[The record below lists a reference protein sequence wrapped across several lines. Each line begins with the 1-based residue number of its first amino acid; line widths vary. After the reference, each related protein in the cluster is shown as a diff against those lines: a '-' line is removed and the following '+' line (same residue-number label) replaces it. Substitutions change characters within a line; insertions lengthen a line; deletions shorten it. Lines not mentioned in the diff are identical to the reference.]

1 MNLSE
6 VKRRYRFP
14 DANFQR
20 VDDIRSPAGCTTFKN
35 AMGKPDGFDVVLVRL
50 FLNHFTLD
58 TQHAAIRHLLTLLAP
73 GTQSRLVID
82 WGVPGESRAFRGD
95 PADQTVVG
103 MRKTIISHTFGR
115 VGHWSMGFELDTPSF
130 TTLVSTG
137 DRQRG
142 RQCLQEIVEAGGGR
156 LVAWQEVFDR
166 NGSDNR
172 SGVIV
177 DRARTNG
184 QPPGQN
190 PRVQQDWE
198 RRLEV
203 NRIQESQPP
212 MAVMLPGVEFSFRL
226 AFTLAAVV
234 KKAVVEK

>member
-1 MNLSE
+1 
-6 VKRRYRFP
+6 
-14 DANFQR
+14 
-20 VDDIRSPAGCTTFKN
+20 
-35 AMGKPDGFDVVLVRL
+35 MGKPGGFDVVLVRL

-73 GTQSRLVID
+73 GSESRLVID
-82 WGVPGESRAFRGD
+82 WGVPSESRAFRGD

-103 MRKTIISHTFGR
+103 MRKTIISHVFGQ
-115 VGHWSMGFELDTPSF
+115 VEGWIMDFELNTPSF

-142 RQCLQEIVEAGGGR
+142 REWLQRIVESGGGR

-166 NGSDNR
+166 TGSNNI
-172 SGVIV
+172 SGTIV
-177 DRARTNG
+177 ERARVNG
-184 QPPGQN
+184 EPPGQN

-203 NRIQESQPP
+203 NRIKERQPSGAA
-212 MAVMLPGVEFSFRL
+212 MRLGIEFSFRL
-226 AFTLAAVV
+226 VFTLAAVV
-234 KKAVVEK
+234 KK

>member
-1 MNLSE
+1 LNHSE
-6 VKRRYRFP
+6 VERRYRFP

-20 VDDIRSPAGCTTFKN
+20 VNDIRSPAACTAFKN
-35 AMGKPDGFDVVLVRL
+35 AMGKPGGFDVVLVRL

-73 GTQSRLVID
+73 GSESRLVID
-82 WGVPGESRAFRGD
+82 WGVPSESRAFRGK
-95 PADQTVVG
+95 PGDQTVVG
-103 MRKTIISHTFGR
+103 VRKTIISHVFGQ
-115 VGHWSMGFELDTPSF
+115 VEGWSMKFELNTPLF

-142 RQCLQEIVEAGGGR
+142 REWLQRIVEDGGGR

-166 NGSDNR
+166 TGSDNR
-172 SGVIV
+172 SSTIV
-177 DRARTNG
+177 DRARTSG
-184 QPPGQN
+184 EPSGQN

-203 NRIQESQPP
+203 NRIMERQPSE
-212 MAVMLPGVEFSFRL
+212 AAMLPGVEFSFRL
-226 AFTLAAVV
+226 VFGLAAVV
-234 KKAVVEK
+234 KT